1 MMKGKILLIVLIVG
15 LIMIP
20 VSATIQETTYETKN
34 GLNQN
39 LGDYTYEY
47 AKINFSKGIPVRI
60 EQTVDIWDGFPS
72 INKVGTFELTKDGH
86 TIGTGTIT
94 HTTDAAS
101 GGLERHHIIFD
112 FNNDWNNPGY
122 SGVVTGIKFNI
133 TSGSAHREYDTND
146 YSAGSSAKAIFV
158 LYRATGGKMH
168 YGTWEAEYSDLSDTD
183 LNFTATPNSG
193 YIPLVSTFALS
204 DPYAPKSGSINK
216 WIFGD
221 GNTTYLIGSSGITHT
236 YTNGGS
242 YTPSFTYFDQLNTS
256 KTITIS
262 DYITVYEAAPP
273 QPSFTCSNSYDAM
286 PYQSPYPLY
295 CWDDGSIVYPAET
308 SHEWKLSQPDGTSV
322 LSSNTSLVRTLT
334 EIGVYGL
341 EYEICNDF
349 GCGYANSTTL
359 LNITSDSVLVS
370 GLTVNLD
377 IKNSISGALIAD
389 SAVGIKNTTTGVWR
403 NSTAPTGL
411 VYFDSTDPG
420 YAYPLSQNQTITLA
434 ASKTGYSPAST
445 TFAIPYDN
453 YRAYLYLVP
462 GTVTNATGA
471 GTVVVSVLRQK
482 TGLPISGV
490 SVVMDSEG
498 GGQIGMTNSAGSVT
512 LMNVTAGSRTLI
524 ASDSGYQTVEK
535 AFDLAAGETK
545 LVSVELVLDGETPV
559 PTYVTPGPT
568 YDPDVVPTYNPD
580 DPFNETYLNNGN
592 YTPGELN
599 QRGSAGLM
607 AMIGSLLQ
615 LWPAILMLGFIK
627 LVKEAFS

>member
-1 MMKGKILLIVLIVG
+1 MMKRVLIMLMAMV
-15 LIMIP
+15 LLTMP
-20 VSATIQETTYETKN
+20 VSANWFTPSTSEITAVGYYHPYVLTN
-34 GLNQN
+34 IADGN
-39 LGDYTYEY
+39 LGTQWVYGSNNAWVKYGNSGHKNID
-47 AKINFSKGIPVRI
+47 KVRI
-60 EQTVDIWDGFPS
+60 YPSGPTAMYLTSQYCVD
-72 INKVGTFELTKDGH
+72 
-86 TIGTGTIT
+86 
-94 HTTDAAS
+94 
-101 GGLERHHIIFD
+101 
-112 FNNDWNNPGY
+112 NPACG
-122 SGVVTGIKFNI
+122 
-133 TSGSAHREYDTND
+133 
-146 YSAGSSAKAIFV
+146 
-158 LYRATGGKMH
+158 TGGKSCPAGSWCESSLVYNSTTGFH
-168 YGTWEAEYSDLSDTD
+168 DAINGEVTLIYYGTSGWANSYEIQFYENTTFAPVALAANFTGTPLSGPVNTNVTFTDLSSG
-183 LNFTATPNSG
+183 TPTNWSW
-193 YIPLVSTFALS
+193 
-204 DPYAPKSGSINK
+204 N
-216 WIFGD
+216 FGD
-221 GNTTYLIGSSGITHT
+221 GTTSTLQNPTHIYQWLGAYAVTLTVSDGVSNSSLTKTNYVIIEDGSS
-236 YTNGGS
+236 
-242 YTPSFTYFDQLNTS
+242 
-256 KTITIS
+256 
-262 DYITVYEAAPP
+262 
-273 QPSFTCSNSYDAM
+273 
-286 PYQSPYPLY
+286 
-295 CWDDGSIVYPAET
+295 
-308 SHEWKLSQPDGTSV
+308 
-322 LSSNTSLVRTLT
+322 
-334 EIGVYGL
+334 
-341 EYEICNDF
+341 
-349 GCGYANSTTL
+349 TT
-359 LNITSDSVLVS
+359 

-377 IKNSISGALIAD
+377 VKNSISGALISD
-389 SAVGIKNTTTGVWR
+389 STVGIKNTTTGVWR

-568 YDPDVVPTYNPD
+568 YDPSVVPTYNPD

-592 YTPGELN
+592 YTPGQLN

-615 LWPAILMLGFIK
+615 LWPAILMLGFFK
-627 LVKEAFS
+627 LVKEALS